1 MTTDKQITVP
11 KKKKTTTVKSK
22 PTDGEKAKAKAKA
35 KPKSKPKP
43 DPKVIAEKTA
53 SNKKKTNQDKPNK
66 KKVEKI
72 ENKTKSTKP
81 KKQKVIPILIEYIF
95 PKMEKYVDPVE
106 DIIKRIVENARFSTH
121 RTIFIGKYCGYRY
134 IKKCK
139 ALI

>member
-22 PTDGEKAKAKAKA
+22 PIDGEKAKAK
-35 KPKSKPKP
+35 PKTNPKTKPKP
-43 DPKVIAEKTA
+43 DPKVTLVKKVP
-53 SNKKKTNQDKPNK
+53 KKKTNQDKPNK
-66 KKVEKI
+66 KKV

-106 DIIKRIVENARFSTH
+106 DIIKRINEKNKTRD
-121 RTIFIGKYCGYRY
+121 IIY
-134 IKKCK
+134 
-139 ALI
+139 

>member
-22 PTDGEKAKAKAKA
+22 PTNGEKAKA

-43 DPKVIAEKTA
+43 DPKVTVEKTA
-53 SNKKKTNQDKPNK
+53 SNKIKTNQ
-66 KKVEKI
+66 EKI
-72 ENKTKSTKP
+72 EKKTKSTKP

-106 DIIKRIVENARFSTH
+106 DIIKIINEKNKTRDI
-121 RTIFIGKYCGYRY
+121 IY
-134 IKKCK
+134 
-139 ALI
+139 